1 MCNIVSRKIM
11 KFYISEVDI
20 LVKADKTPVTAA
32 DLASNDIILNYLSKL
47 TPEIFILS
55 EENEDLDIPN
65 RLKQA
70 WIWCI
75 DPLDGTKEF
84 IKKNDEFSV
93 NIALI
98 HNGIA
103 KLGIVILP
111 VFDTIYYAI
120 KGKGAY
126 KVDKNGI
133 ERPIDKGSN
142 SSSPVI
148 KAMTSRS
155 HHNLMSEEILNKRF
169 EKIEWIP
176 KGSSLK
182 LTEIAEGRGDIYLK
196 LGTTMEWDIAAPQVI
211 LEETGGKVLTYP
223 SMSPLR
229 YNKPNMLNPNF
240 IALRSGI
247 AF

>member
-1 MCNIVSRKIM
+1 VI
-11 KFYISEVDI
+11 
-20 LVKADKTPVTAA
+20 VKADKSPVTAA
-32 DLASNDIILNYLSKL
+32 DIASNDIILDGLKKL

-55 EENEDLDIPN
+55 EESEDLDIPY
-65 RLKQA
+65 RVAQE

-111 VFDTIYYAI
+111 AFNTIYYAI

-126 KVDKNGI
+126 KVGKDGVELSI
-133 ERPIDKGSN
+133 EKVSKLNNLTIR
-142 SSSPVI
+142 
-148 KAMTSRS
+148 AMTSRS
-155 HHNLMSEEILNKRF
+155 HHNLVSEEILNKRF

-182 LTEIAEGRGDIYLK
+182 LTELAEGRGDIYLK
-196 LGTTMEWDIAAPQVI
+196 LGNTMEWDIAAPQVI
-211 LEETGGKVLTYP
+211 LEETSGKILEYP
-223 SMSPLR
+223 SMLPLR
-229 YNKPNMLNPNF
+229 YNKVDLLNPNF
-240 IALRSGI
+240 IALRSGME
-247 AF
+247 F